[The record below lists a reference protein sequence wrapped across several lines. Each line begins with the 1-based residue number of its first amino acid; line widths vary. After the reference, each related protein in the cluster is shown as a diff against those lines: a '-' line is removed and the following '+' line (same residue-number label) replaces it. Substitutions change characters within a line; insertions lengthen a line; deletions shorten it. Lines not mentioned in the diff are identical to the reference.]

1 MRRIKIFTKEKAIEY
16 NDYLC
21 ILSKDANIMNVRDRY
36 FDFVDDIADCDVIIL
51 PFKYRSNDELCAAF
65 VKLAQKNNKKL
76 VCFHEMMTSDIDTS
90 DVMINVSNEKSE
102 HYSVSHVKLSD
113 NFDDFFNKLFVTVNN
128 KINKINTNNN
138 TKLRDRLT
146 WKIINVYKCHIIGKE
161 NNFIN
166 DNYDIDAYNFFKS
179 NLAKRTNKLEL
190 VETDECDVLFSSVYG
205 IKQPECGK
213 VKIFYNGESK
223 QRYAFYSNV
232 DRILKEYDYYV
243 GFDVP
248 TNKRMFRLP
257 YWMTMFDF
265 NDDSIFSKMM
275 KGDFKINLNDK
286 TKNCTMIAT
295 TDFNLLRSSVVARL
309 FEADVQV
316 HCPSK
321 LCKNTSMPVGREGE
335 RGVHFFYGKLNYLRS
350 FKVELCFENTNE
362 YGYITEKLF
371 GALMTGCIPVY
382 WGSSLDGLIEDELVN
397 MERVIILEKDLSNLE
412 DVIEQVKKLVS
423 DEQYYN
429 EFFNRPI
436 FKVNAYMILKKYL
449 NDFEKFFNLHLN
461 LNLSSIS
468 D

>member
-16 NDYLC
+16 SDYLC
-21 ILSKDANIMNVRDRY
+21 ILSKDTNIMNARDKY
-36 FDFVDDIADCDVIIL
+36 FDYVDNVSVCDVIIL
-51 PFKYRSNDELCAAF
+51 PFKYKSNDELCAAF
-65 VKLAQKNNKKL
+65 IKLAQKNSKKL
-76 VCFHEMMTSDIDTS
+76 VCFHEMMTDDIDTS

-102 HYSVSHVKLSD
+102 HHSVSHVKLTD
-113 NFDDFFNKLFVTVNN
+113 NFAEFFNKLYVIVSNRISEYDT
-128 KINKINTNNN
+128 
-138 TKLRDRLT
+138 TKLHERLT

-166 DNYDIDAYNFFKS
+166 DNYDIDSYHFFKS
-179 NLAKRTNKLEL
+179 NLARRTNKLEL
-190 VETDECDVLFSSVYG
+190 VETNDCDVLFSSVYG
-205 IKQPECGK
+205 IKQPDCGK

-232 DRILKEYDYYV
+232 ERILRDYDYYI

-248 TNKRMFRLP
+248 TNERMFRLP

-265 NDDSIFSKMM
+265 RESSIFSKIM

-286 TKNCTMIAT
+286 TKDCTMIAT

-309 FEADVQV
+309 FESGVKV

-321 LCKNTSMPVGREGE
+321 ICKNTSMPVGREGE

-362 YGYITEKLF
+362 YGYVTEKLF

-382 WGSSLDGLIEDELVN
+382 WGSSFDGLIENELIN
-397 MERVIILEKDLSNLE
+397 MERVIILKKDLSNLE
-412 DVIEQVKKLVS
+412 DVIEKVKRLVN

-429 EFFNRPI
+429 EFFNKPI
-436 FKVNAYMILKKYL
+436 FKKDAFVILKNYL
-449 NDFEKFFNLHLN
+449 NTFDGFIT
-461 LNLSSIS
+461 SIITCRNIYC
-468 D
+468 

>member
-90 DVMINVSNEKSE
+90 D
-102 HYSVSHVKLSD
+102 
-113 NFDDFFNKLFVTVNN
+113 
-128 KINKINTNNN
+128 NTNNN

>member
-36 FDFVDDIADCDVIIL
+36 FDFVDSVYDCDVIVL
-51 PFKYRSNDELCAAF
+51 PFKYKSNDDLCNAF
-65 VKLAQKNNKKL
+65 IKLAQKNSKKL
-76 VCFHEMMTSDIDTS
+76 LCFHEIKTDDVDTADII
-90 DVMINVSNEKSE
+90 INVSNKKSE
-102 HYSVSHVKLSD
+102 QHNVSYVKLTD
-113 NFDDFFNKLFVTVNN
+113 NVDDFFNQLYMTVSNR
-128 KINKINTNNN
+128 ISTNNII
-138 TKLRDRLT
+138 KQRDRLT

-166 DNYDIDAYNFFKS
+166 DNYDIDSYHFFKS
-179 NLAKRTNKLEL
+179 NLARGTNKLEL
-190 VETDECDVLFSSVYG
+190 VETNDCDVLFSSVYG
-205 IKQPECGK
+205 IKQPDCGK

-232 DRILKEYDYYV
+232 ERILKEYDYYI

-248 TNKRMFRLP
+248 MNERMFRLP

-265 NDDSIFSKMM
+265 KEGSIFSKMM
-275 KGDFKINLNDK
+275 KGDFKINMKDK
-286 TKNCTMIAT
+286 TQDCTMIAT

-309 FEADVQV
+309 FESGVKV

-321 LCKNTSMPVGREGE
+321 ICKNTTMPVGREGE
-335 RGVHFFYGKLNYLRS
+335 RGVHFFYGKLNYLRG

-362 YGYITEKLF
+362 YGYVTEKLF

-382 WGSSLDGLIEDELVN
+382 WGSSFVGLIENELIN
-397 MERVIILEKDLSNLE
+397 MERVIILKKNLSNLE
-412 DVIEQVKKLVS
+412 DVIEQVKKLVN

-429 EFFNRPI
+429 EFFNKPI
-436 FKVNAYMILKKYL
+436 FKKDAFVILKKYL
-449 NDFEKFFNLHLN
+449 NDFNVFINSKILK
-461 LNLSSIS
+461 
-468 D
+468 